1 VPKCLD
7 KKRNWRGTG
16 IRGTRRTRSGKE
28 QAVVWLVERAV
39 QDVTMRLTQCTEH
52 EDQDQS
58 KDMER
63 HVVVLGGTGGA
74 TSRAFIMVVGLAA

>member
-1 VPKCLD
+1 
-7 KKRNWRGTG
+7 
-16 IRGTRRTRSGKE
+16 
-28 QAVVWLVERAV
+28 VVWLIRRAV
-39 QDVTMRLTQCTEH
+39 YDITTRLTQCTEH

-63 HVVVLGGTGGA
+63 HIVVLGGTGGA